1 MLSLGLA
8 AVLFATSAVPGMAET
23 TREKLEKA
31 QSQQAE
37 TQSQLENTQ
46 NQISDLENQKGEAE
60 EYLGELNQEL
70 GVLQEELETLQGQ
83 AEEKQQELE
92 VVQAE
97 LEEAKAQ
104 EEEQYEAMKMRIRY
118 IYENANNNYLAILL
132 EAENF
137 SEFLNRADN
146 IAQLSQFDRDL
157 LAEYN
162 EAKELVEEKEN
173 KVKEEKAAIEDLK
186 KQRSAKEEEVQQLI
200 DTTYDKIGEY
210 AANIEDSQSSAA
222 SLLEQINS
230 QQYQINALMRQA
242 LEEEDA
248 AYRAEQARLAAQEA
262 EKKAEE
268 AQQQASQNQNSGSS
282 SSNNAG
288 SSSSSNAGSSS
299 ISNTGSSSS
308 NSSSSSGSQGSIVQ
322 GGDNAS
328 IIWNFMISN
337 GFSAYQAAGILG
349 NWWVES
355 RLNPAAVQPNGIGH
369 GLGQWSFGRWTNL
382 SNYAANKGQ
391 PWSSISLQLEFFI
404 YEWYQYYSGTF
415 SGNESSASEAA
426 RSFYRKWEGCSIDS
440 SKRESK
446 AEEYYQRFAG

>member
-1 MLSLGLA
+1 MKKKRVLSLGLA
-8 AVLFATSAVPGMAET
+8 AALFAASAVPGMAET

-37 TQSQLENTQ
+37 TKSQLENTK
-46 NQISDLENQKGEAE
+46 NQISELENQKGEAE
-60 EYLGELNQEL
+60 EYLGELNEEL
-70 GVLQEELETLQGQ
+70 GVLQKELETLQGQ
-83 AEEKQQELE
+83 AEEKQKELE
-92 VVQAE
+92 VVQVE
-97 LEEAKAQ
+97 LEEAKDQ

-132 EAENF
+132 EAKNF

-146 IAQLSQFDRDL
+146 IAQLSQFDREL

-162 EAKELVEEKEN
+162 EAKELVVEKET

-186 KQRSAKEEEVQQLI
+186 EQRVAKEEEVQQLI

-210 AANIEDSQSSAA
+210 AASIENSQSSAA
-222 SLLEQINS
+222 SLLEQIDS

-248 AYRAEQARLAAQEA
+248 AYRAEQAKIAAEEA
-262 EKKAEE
+262 KKKAEE
-268 AQQQASQNQNSGSS
+268 AQQQASQNQSSGSGSDKTQSSSGSSGSS
-282 SSNNAG
+282 SS
-288 SSSSSNAGSSS
+288 SSSSS
-299 ISNTGSSSS
+299 
-308 NSSSSSGSQGSIVQ
+308 QGSYVQ
-322 GGDNAS
+322 GSDNAS

-337 GFSAYQAAGILG
+337 GFTEYQAAGILG

-369 GLGQWSFGRWTNL
+369 GLGQWSFVRWTNL
-382 SNYAANKGQ
+382 SNYAAKRGQ

-415 SGNESSASEAA
+415 TGNESSASAAA

-440 SKRESK
+440 SKREAK

>member
-1 MLSLGLA
+1 MKKKRVLSLGLA
-8 AVLFATSAVPGMAET
+8 AALFAASAVPGMAET

-31 QSQQAE
+31 QAQQAE
-37 TQSQLENTQ
+37 TKSQLENTK
-46 NQISDLENQKGEAE
+46 NQISELENQKGEAE
-60 EYLGELNQEL
+60 EYLGELNEEL
-70 GVLQEELETLQGQ
+70 GVLQKELETLQGQ
-83 AEEKQQELE
+83 AEEKQKELE
-92 VVQAE
+92 VVQVE
-97 LEEAKAQ
+97 LEEAKDQ

-132 EAENF
+132 EAKNF

-146 IAQLSQFDRDL
+146 IAQLSQFDREL

-162 EAKELVEEKEN
+162 EAKELVVEKETQ
-173 KVKEEKAAIEDLK
+173 VKEEKAAIEDLK
-186 KQRSAKEEEVQQLI
+186 EQRVAKEEEVQQLI

-210 AANIEDSQSSAA
+210 AASIEDSQSSAA
-222 SLLEQINS
+222 SLLEQIDS

-248 AYRAEQARLAAQEA
+248 AYRAEQAKIAAEEA
-262 EKKAEE
+262 KKKAEE
-268 AQQQASQNQNSGSS
+268 AQQQASQNQSSGSGSDKTQSSSGSSGSS
-282 SSNNAG
+282 SS
-288 SSSSSNAGSSS
+288 SSSSS
-299 ISNTGSSSS
+299 
-308 NSSSSSGSQGSIVQ
+308 QGSYVQ
-322 GGDNAS
+322 GSDNAS

-337 GFSAYQAAGILG
+337 GFTEYQAAGILG

-369 GLGQWSFGRWTNL
+369 GLGQWSFVRWTNL
-382 SNYAANKGQ
+382 SNYAAKRGQ

-415 SGNESSASEAA
+415 TGNESSASAAA

-440 SKRESK
+440 SKREAK

>member
-1 MLSLGLA
+1 MKKKRMLSLGLA
-8 AVLFATSAVPGMAET
+8 AVLFAASAVPGMAET

-31 QSQQAE
+31 QSQQEE
-37 TQSQLENTQ
+37 TKSQLENTQ

-70 GVLQEELETLQGQ
+70 GVLQKELETLQGQ

-186 KQRSAKEEEVQQLI
+186 EQRSAKEEEVQQLI

-210 AANIEDSQSSAA
+210 AATIESSESSAA

-248 AYRAEQARLAAQEA
+248 AYRAQQAQIAAEEA
-262 EKKAEE
+262 QKKAEE
-268 AQQQASQNQNSGSS
+268 AEQANQNQSGSN
-282 SSNNAG
+282 SSNNNNNNG
-288 SSSSSNAGSSS
+288 
-299 ISNTGSSSS
+299 
-308 NSSSSSGSQGSIVQ
+308 SSSSSGSTGSNSGSSSNQGSTVE
-322 GGDNAS
+322 GSDNAS

-337 GFSAYQAAGILG
+337 GFTEYQAAGILG

-369 GLGQWSFGRWTNL
+369 GLGQWSFVRWTNL
-382 SNYAANKGQ
+382 SNYAAKKGQ

-415 SGNESSASEAA
+415 TGNESSASEAA

-440 SKRESK
+440 SKREAK

>member
-1 MLSLGLA
+1 MKKKRVLSLGLA
-8 AVLFATSAVPGMAET
+8 AALFAASAVPGMAET

-37 TQSQLENTQ
+37 TKSQLENTK
-46 NQISDLENQKGEAE
+46 NQISELENQKGEAE
-60 EYLGELNQEL
+60 EYLGELNEEL
-70 GVLQEELETLQGQ
+70 GVLQKELETLQGQ
-83 AEEKQQELE
+83 AEEKQKELE
-92 VVQAE
+92 VVQVE
-97 LEEAKAQ
+97 LEEAKDQ

-132 EAENF
+132 EAKNF

-146 IAQLSQFDRDL
+146 IAQLSQFDREL

-162 EAKELVEEKEN
+162 EAKELVVEKET

-186 KQRSAKEEEVQQLI
+186 EQRVAKEEEVQQLI

-210 AANIEDSQSSAA
+210 AASIEDSQSSAA
-222 SLLEQINS
+222 SLLEQIDS

-248 AYRAEQARLAAQEA
+248 AYRAEQAKIAAEEA
-262 EKKAEE
+262 KKKAEE
-268 AQQQASQNQNSGSS
+268 AQQQASQNQSSGSGSDKTQSSSGSSGSS
-282 SSNNAG
+282 SS
-288 SSSSSNAGSSS
+288 SSSSS
-299 ISNTGSSSS
+299 
-308 NSSSSSGSQGSIVQ
+308 QGSYVQ
-322 GGDNAS
+322 GSDNAS

-337 GFSAYQAAGILG
+337 GFTEYQAAGILG

-369 GLGQWSFGRWTNL
+369 GLGQWSFVRWTNL
-382 SNYAANKGQ
+382 SNYAAKRGQ
-391 PWSSISLQLEFFI
+391 PWSSTSLQLEFFI

-415 SGNESSASEAA
+415 TGNESSASAAA

-440 SKRESK
+440 SKREAK

>member
-1 MLSLGLA
+1 MKKKRVLSLGLA
-8 AVLFATSAVPGMAET
+8 AALFAASAVPGMAET

-37 TQSQLENTQ
+37 TKSQLENTK
-46 NQISDLENQKGEAE
+46 NQISELENQKGEAE
-60 EYLGELNQEL
+60 EYLGELNEEL
-70 GVLQEELETLQGQ
+70 GVLQKELETLQGQ
-83 AEEKQQELE
+83 AEEKQKELE
-92 VVQAE
+92 VVQVE
-97 LEEAKAQ
+97 LEEAKDQ

-132 EAENF
+132 EAKNF

-146 IAQLSQFDRDL
+146 IAQLSQFDREL

-162 EAKELVEEKEN
+162 EAKELVVEKET

-186 KQRSAKEEEVQQLI
+186 EQRVAKEEEVQQLI

-210 AANIEDSQSSAA
+210 AASIEDSQSSAA
-222 SLLEQINS
+222 SLLEQIDS

-248 AYRAEQARLAAQEA
+248 AYRAEQAKIAAEEA
-262 EKKAEE
+262 KKKAEE
-268 AQQQASQNQNSGSS
+268 AQQQASQNQSSGSGSDKTQSSSGSSGSS
-282 SSNNAG
+282 SS
-288 SSSSSNAGSSS
+288 SSSSS
-299 ISNTGSSSS
+299 
-308 NSSSSSGSQGSIVQ
+308 QGSYVQ
-322 GGDNAS
+322 GSDNAS

-337 GFSAYQAAGILG
+337 GFTEYQAAGILG

-369 GLGQWSFGRWTNL
+369 GLGQWSFVRWTNL
-382 SNYAANKGQ
+382 SNYAAKRGQ

-415 SGNESSASEAA
+415 TGNESSASAAA

-440 SKRESK
+440 SKREAK

>member
-1 MLSLGLA
+1 MKKKRVLSLGLA
-8 AVLFATSAVPGMAET
+8 AALFAASAVPGMAET

-37 TQSQLENTQ
+37 TKSQLENTK
-46 NQISDLENQKGEAE
+46 NQISELENQKGEAE
-60 EYLGELNQEL
+60 EYLGELNEEL
-70 GVLQEELETLQGQ
+70 GVLQKELETLQGQ
-83 AEEKQQELE
+83 AEEKQKELE
-92 VVQAE
+92 VVQVE
-97 LEEAKAQ
+97 LEEAKDQ

-132 EAENF
+132 EAKNF

-146 IAQLSQFDRDL
+146 IAQLSQFDREL

-162 EAKELVEEKEN
+162 EAKELVVEKET

-186 KQRSAKEEEVQQLI
+186 EQRVAKEEEVQQLI

-210 AANIEDSQSSAA
+210 AASIEDSQSSAA
-222 SLLEQINS
+222 SLLEQIDS

-248 AYRAEQARLAAQEA
+248 AYRAEQAKIAAEEA
-262 EKKAEE
+262 KKKAEE
-268 AQQQASQNQNSGSS
+268 AQQQASQNQSSGSGSDKTQSSSGSSGSS
-282 SSNNAG
+282 SS
-288 SSSSSNAGSSS
+288 SSSSS
-299 ISNTGSSSS
+299 
-308 NSSSSSGSQGSIVQ
+308 QGSYVQ
-322 GGDNAS
+322 GSDNAS

-337 GFSAYQAAGILG
+337 GFTEYQAAGILG

-369 GLGQWSFGRWTNL
+369 GLGQWSFVRWTNL
-382 SNYAANKGQ
+382 SNYAAKRGQ

-415 SGNESSASEAA
+415 TGNESSASAAA

-440 SKRESK
+440 SKREAK
-446 AEEYYQRFAG
+446 AEEYYHRFAG

>member
-1 MLSLGLA
+1 MKKKRVLSLGLA
-8 AVLFATSAVPGMAET
+8 AALFAASAVPGMAET

-37 TQSQLENTQ
+37 TKSQLENTM
-46 NQISDLENQKGEAE
+46 NQISELENQKGEAE
-60 EYLGELNQEL
+60 EYLGELNEEL
-70 GVLQEELETLQGQ
+70 GVLQKELETLQGQ
-83 AEEKQQELE
+83 AEEKQKELE
-92 VVQAE
+92 VVQVE
-97 LEEAKAQ
+97 LEEAKDQ

-132 EAENF
+132 EAKNF

-146 IAQLSQFDRDL
+146 IAQLSQFDREL

-162 EAKELVEEKEN
+162 EAKELVVEKET

-186 KQRSAKEEEVQQLI
+186 EQRVAKEEEVQQLI

-210 AANIEDSQSSAA
+210 AASIEDSQSSAA
-222 SLLEQINS
+222 SLLEQIDS

-248 AYRAEQARLAAQEA
+248 AYRAEQAKIAAEEA
-262 EKKAEE
+262 KKKAEE
-268 AQQQASQNQNSGSS
+268 AQQQASQNQSSGSGSDKTQSSSGSSGSS
-282 SSNNAG
+282 SS
-288 SSSSSNAGSSS
+288 SSSSS
-299 ISNTGSSSS
+299 
-308 NSSSSSGSQGSIVQ
+308 QGSYVQ
-322 GGDNAS
+322 GSDNAS

-337 GFSAYQAAGILG
+337 GFTEYQAAGILG

-369 GLGQWSFGRWTNL
+369 GLGQWSFVRWTNL
-382 SNYAANKGQ
+382 SNYAAKRGQ

-415 SGNESSASEAA
+415 TGNESSASAAA

-440 SKRESK
+440 SKREAK

>member
-1 MLSLGLA
+1 MKKKRVLSLGLA
-8 AVLFATSAVPGMAET
+8 AALFAASAVPGMAET

-37 TQSQLENTQ
+37 TKSQLENTK
-46 NQISDLENQKGEAE
+46 NQISELENQKGEAE
-60 EYLGELNQEL
+60 EYLGELNEEL
-70 GVLQEELETLQGQ
+70 GVLQKELETLQGQ
-83 AEEKQQELE
+83 AEEKQKELE
-92 VVQAE
+92 VVQVE
-97 LEEAKAQ
+97 LEEAKDQ

-132 EAENF
+132 EAKNF

-146 IAQLSQFDRDL
+146 IAQLSQFDREL

-162 EAKELVEEKEN
+162 EAKELVVEKET

-186 KQRSAKEEEVQQLI
+186 EQRVAKEEEVQQLI

-210 AANIEDSQSSAA
+210 AASIEDSQSSAA
-222 SLLEQINS
+222 SLLEQIDS

-248 AYRAEQARLAAQEA
+248 AYRAEQAKIAAEEA
-262 EKKAEE
+262 KKKAEE
-268 AQQQASQNQNSGSS
+268 AQQQASQNQSSGSGSDKTQSSSGTSGSS
-282 SSNNAG
+282 SS
-288 SSSSSNAGSSS
+288 SSSSS
-299 ISNTGSSSS
+299 
-308 NSSSSSGSQGSIVQ
+308 QGSYVQ
-322 GGDNAS
+322 GSDNAS

-337 GFSAYQAAGILG
+337 GFTEYQAAGILG

-369 GLGQWSFGRWTNL
+369 GLGQWSFVRWTNL
-382 SNYAANKGQ
+382 SNYAAKRGQ

-415 SGNESSASEAA
+415 TGNESSASAAA

-440 SKRESK
+440 SKREAK